1 LLLRTAFNSDEVKKA
16 LASCVDQRD
25 EFRKLGHKPSNVAP
39 GDDAG
44 DVVCELNVAKSG
56 HGHGVDVI
64 KLLRSA
70 RCCTCSAPG
79 WLDII
84 TATIQRLFQ
93 PHRFTSLRR
102 DRESASLHK

>member
-64 KLLRSA
+64 KLLRSRQVLHMFSA
-70 RCCTCSAPG
+70 RLARHHHGDHSTALSA
-79 WLDII
+79 
-84 TATIQRLFQ
+84 
-93 PHRFTSLRR
+93 TSIHV
-102 DRESASLHK
+102 ASPRS